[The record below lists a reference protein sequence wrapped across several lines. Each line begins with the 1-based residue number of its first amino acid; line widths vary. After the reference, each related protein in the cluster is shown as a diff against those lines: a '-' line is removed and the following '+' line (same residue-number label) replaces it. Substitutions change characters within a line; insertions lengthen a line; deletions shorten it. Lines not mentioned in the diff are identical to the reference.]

1 MEPGGTA
8 PDGEVLDG
16 VVIAKAMGDDG
27 GIELVFTKLD
37 FLFVQPDVKTG
48 SVFSKFTTSKLSIS
62 TSGRMALR
70 RSSAFMLQSYSI
82 CLRVS
87 IANRDYP
94 LIHKKATD
102 LQRLRYSWF

>member
-16 VVIAKAMGDDG
+16 VVIAEAMGDDG

-48 SVFSKFTTSKLSIS
+48 IGFLEVHHVEIVYQHIRKDGPSKNKRGCLNS
-62 TSGRMALR
+62 TLK
-70 RSSAFMLQSYSI
+70 QPHKE
-82 CLRVS
+82 RV
-87 IANRDYP
+87 
-94 LIHKKATD
+94 K
-102 LQRLRYSWF
+102 

>member
-16 VVIAKAMGDDG
+16 VVIAEAMGDDG

-48 SVFSKFTTSKLSIS
+48 VGFLEVHHVEIVYQHIRKDGLEKVVCFNAAKLLNMLESFYRQP
-62 TSGRMALR
+62 GL
-70 RSSAFMLQSYSI
+70 SADPEFLPPTGI
-82 CLRVS
+82 IR
-87 IANRDYP
+87 
-94 LIHKKATD
+94 
-102 LQRLRYSWF
+102 